1 MRPVRSRQRDLTPCS
16 GASDA
21 TSEPSRCAQIEKSPL
36 SSPTLQVIPM
46 IDIGDIADEEW
57 EMTFKVNLHAMFF
70 LTERCRT

>member
-1 MRPVRSRQRDLTPCS
+1 
-16 GASDA
+16 
-21 TSEPSRCAQIEKSPL
+21 
-36 SSPTLQVIPM
+36 M